1 MRELLGVLQ
10 TISDTLKDIAGALTS
25 DSRSAPVVE
34 QETKMEEPEEPE
46 TKTAAKNRTKK
57 ESV

>member
-10 TISDTLKDIAGALTS
+10 TISDTLKDIAEALTS

-34 QETKMEEPEEPE
+34 QEEQE
-46 TKTAAKNRTKK
+46 TKTAAKTRIKK